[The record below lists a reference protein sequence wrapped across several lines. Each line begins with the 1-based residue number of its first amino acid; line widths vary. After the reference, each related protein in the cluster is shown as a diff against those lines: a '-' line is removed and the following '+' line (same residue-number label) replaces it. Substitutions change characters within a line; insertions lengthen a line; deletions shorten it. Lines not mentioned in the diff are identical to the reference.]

1 MPNYKACITFEFQL
15 CCLLLIL
22 RYGWYV
28 SISWILPWTCWFGVM
43 NGSVSQQDPTQEPFH
58 LKNSYWSTVALQCR
72 IVFCCTAK
80 WISHTYP
87 AVCNLFG
94 FRDPFCG
101 RQFFHHWR
109 WGGWF
114 QDDSSVLLL
123 LWTLFLF
130 LLHQLHLR
138 SPGLR
143 SQRLGP
149 LHTYVQSFF
158 GFPSH

>member
-1 MPNYKACITFEFQL
+1 MPNCKACITFEFQL

-22 RYGWYV
+22 RYGGMFPSLGFYHGHVDLVWWMEV
-28 SISWILPWTCWFGVM
+28 FLNRI
-43 NGSVSQQDPTQEPFH
+43 PTQEPFH
-58 LKNSYWSTVALQCR
+58 LKNSYWSIVALQCR

-87 AVCNLFG
+87 EVCNLFG

-149 LHTYVQSFF
+149 LHIYVHSFF